1 MKILKNPRKEVKKQM
16 CRCCCGA
23 ERHHPHYENRHDHG
37 PMGFPQPIMD
47 VDVGEEIKTLEEY
60 KEALTKRLEM
70 VNRQLEALK
79 LKKVMEK

>member
-1 MKILKNPRKEVKKQM
+1 
-16 CRCCCGA
+16 
-23 ERHHPHYENRHDHG
+23 
-37 PMGFPQPIMD
+37 MGFPQPIMD

-79 LKKVMEK
+79 LKKAMEK